1 MDNKEI
7 VLFDRSIRVTSDWY
21 VCVSDAQCA
30 INESRNRVGLK
41 RYNFSQWL
49 KTLYVSDM
57 VCSINESGK
66 DAFKVEFD
74 NDSGKIEQYCHFG
87 VFVNMILSANPPSLY
102 HQPVAEGI
110 RQDYTSVLIRPETAC
125 SCSHPTRK

>member
-7 VLFDRSIRVTSDWY
+7 VLFDRSIRVTSNWY

-66 DAFKVEFD
+66 DALKVEFD
-74 NDSGKIEQYCHFG
+74 NDSGKIEQRKFTQLFKKGMCACVCPY
-87 VFVNMILSANPPSLY
+87 A
-102 HQPVAEGI
+102 HQ
-110 RQDYTSVLIRPETAC
+110 R
-125 SCSHPTRK
+125 